1 LQRKPNPRAELAGQ
15 LKKEAEAKRL
25 MILHQY
31 AMQANWLA
39 WGLDKMMSRDL
50 SWETIL
56 YQYSERLLN
65 LSSIHSKTRFQLLIT
80 YEDGT

>member
-1 LQRKPNPRAELAGQ
+1 LQRKPNPRAELVGQ

-25 MILHQY
+25 VILHQY

-56 YQYSERLLN
+56 YQYSERLPKFVLN
-65 LSSIHSKTRFQLLIT
+65 SQQNTLLT
-80 YEDGT
+80 PDNLRRWN